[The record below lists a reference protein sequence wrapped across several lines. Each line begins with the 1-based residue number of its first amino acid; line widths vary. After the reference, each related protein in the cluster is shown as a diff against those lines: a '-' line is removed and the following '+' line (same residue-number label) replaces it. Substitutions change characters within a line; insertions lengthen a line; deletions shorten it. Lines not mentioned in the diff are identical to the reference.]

1 MAVFITGA
9 SSGLGAALARHYAA
23 QGHVL
28 GLLARRGERL
38 SALVATLPGSHHLY
52 VVDVCERQALHAA
65 AEDFIQKVGRV
76 DIVIASA
83 GISAGTLTEQKDD
96 FGVFKAIFDT
106 NVLATVSTFE
116 PFVPLMKQAR
126 AGTLVGIASV
136 AGVRGL
142 PGAGAY
148 SASKSAVTTYCESL
162 RLELK
167 PFAVGVVT
175 IAPGYIKTEMTA
187 KNPYSMPFLLD
198 AEVFA
203 TRAARAV
210 ARQDSYTV
218 IPWQMGLVGKI
229 MRALPN
235 WLYDKLAVNAPRK
248 PRQPRQP

>member
-9 SSGLGAALARHYAA
+9 SSGLGAALARQYAA

-38 SALVATLPGSHHLY
+38 KELVATLPGTHHLY
-52 VVDVCERQALHAA
+52 VVDVCDRQALHAA
-65 AEDFIQKVGRV
+65 AEDFIQKVARV

-96 FGVFKAIFDT
+96 FEVFKAIFET
-106 NVLATVSTFE
+106 NVMATVATFE

-167 PFAVGVVT
+167 PFGVGVVT

-187 KNPYSMPFLLD
+187 KNPYSMPFLLE

-203 TRAARAV
+203 ARAARAI
-210 ARQDSYTV
+210 AQEKSYTV
-218 IPWQMGLVGKI
+218 IPWQMSVVGKI

-235 WLYDKLAVNAPRK
+235 WLYDRLAVNAPRK
-248 PRQPRQP
+248 PRQNS

>member
-9 SSGLGAALARHYAA
+9 SSGLGAALAREYAA

-38 SALVATLPGSHHLY
+38 QDLASVLPGTHHLY
-52 VVDVCERQALHAA
+52 VVDVCDREALHAA
-65 AEDFIQKVGRV
+65 AQDFLQKVGHV

-83 GISAGTLTEQKDD
+83 GISAGTLTEQQAD
-96 FGVFKAIFDT
+96 FDVFKAIFET
-106 NVLATVSTFE
+106 NVMATVSTFE
-116 PFVPLMKQAR
+116 PFISPMQQAR

-148 SASKSAVTTYCESL
+148 SASKSAVVTYCESL

-167 PFAVGVVT
+167 PCGVHVVT

-203 TRAARAV
+203 RRAV
-210 ARQDSYTV
+210 RAIARHNTYVV
-218 IPWQMGLVGKI
+218 IPWQMGIVGKI
-229 MRALPN
+229 MRALPD
-235 WLYDKLAVNAPRK
+235 WLYDRLAVNAPRK
-248 PRQPRQP
+248 PRRTKE

>member
-9 SSGLGAALARHYAA
+9 SSGLGAALARRYAD

-28 GLLARRGERL
+28 GLLARRGDRL
-38 SALVATLPGSHHLY
+38 KELSDTLPGSHHHY
-52 VVDVCERQALHAA
+52 VVDVCDRQALHAA
-65 AEDFIQKVGRV
+65 AEDFMQKVGRV

-96 FGVFKAIFDT
+96 FEVFKAIFDT
-106 NVLATVSTFE
+106 NVLATVATFE
-116 PFVPLMKQAR
+116 PFVPQMKKAR

-167 PFAVGVVT
+167 PFDVGVVT

-187 KNPYSMPFLLD
+187 KNPYSMPFLLEAD
-198 AEVFA
+198 VFA
-203 TRAARAV
+203 KRAAFAIER
-210 ARQDSYTV
+210 RNSYVV

-235 WLYDKLAVNAPRK
+235 WLYDKMAVNAPRK
-248 PRQPRQP
+248 PRQNP

>member
-1 MAVFITGA
+1 VAVFITGA

-38 SALVATLPGSHHLY
+38 KELVATLPGAHHLY
-52 VVDVCERQALHAA
+52 VVDVCDREALHAA
-65 AEDFIQKVGRV
+65 AEDFIQQAGRV

-96 FGVFKAIFDT
+96 FAVFKAIFDT

-116 PFVPLMKQAR
+116 PFVPHMKQAR

-148 SASKSAVTTYCESL
+148 SASKSAVATYCESL

-167 PFAVGVVT
+167 PVDVGVVT

-187 KNPYSMPFLLD
+187 KNPYSMPFLLEAD
-198 AEVFA
+198 VFA
-203 TRAARAV
+203 TRAARAI
-210 ARQDSYTV
+210 AQEKSYIV
-218 IPWQMGLVGKI
+218 IPWQMGMVGKI

-235 WLYDKLAVNAPRK
+235 WLYDRIAVNAPRK
-248 PRQPRQP
+248 PRQNP

>member
-38 SALVATLPGSHHLY
+38 NALIETLPGSHHMY
-52 VVDVCERQALHAA
+52 VVDVCDREALHAA
-65 AEDFIQKVGRV
+65 AEDFIRQVGHV

-83 GISAGTLTEQKDD
+83 GISAGTLTEERAD
-96 FGVFKAIFDT
+96 FDVFKAIFET
-106 NVLATVSTFE
+106 NVMATVSTFE
-116 PFVPLMKQAR
+116 PFVPLMKQVGT
-126 AGTLVGIASV
+126 GTLVGIASV

-148 SASKSAVTTYCESL
+148 SASKAAVATYCESL

-167 PFAVGVVT
+167 PFGLSVVT

-198 AEVFA
+198 ADIFA
-203 TRAARAV
+203 RRAARSIS
-210 ARQDSYTV
+210 QHNSYVV
-218 IPWQMGLVGKI
+218 IPWQMGIVGKI

-235 WLYDKLAVNAPRK
+235 WLYDRLAVNAPRK
-248 PRQPRQP
+248 PRQS